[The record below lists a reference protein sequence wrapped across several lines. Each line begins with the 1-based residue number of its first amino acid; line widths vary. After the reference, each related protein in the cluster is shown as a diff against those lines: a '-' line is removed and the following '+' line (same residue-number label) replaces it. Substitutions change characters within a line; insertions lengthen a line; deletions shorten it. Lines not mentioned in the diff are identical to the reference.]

1 MSLSKDDFRGTG
13 KIFSFTFRQMM
24 KNKGNI
30 VSIIIMVL
38 MAIVS
43 VPAIVLLGGNAAES
57 SEVQTSAIY
66 VADETGLSIDWSEL
80 SVYEPYFADV
90 PVYEAEFEPDE
101 YAEYLVAGEVML
113 HAYQDGMPGNYHMTV
128 GRISEESPD
137 DAEAMMLFWA
147 AESVLD
153 AAKYETLDVSS
164 EQLAVLNAGY
174 YVSVQRLDEYLNPPE
189 RMDEDEVFE
198 EAVGFD
204 ARYWLQLMYS
214 IVVLM
219 LSVMSISYIVRAVV
233 EEKASKLVEL
243 LMVSVRPLALIVGK
257 ILAAMAF
264 VFGMFA
270 MMIVGFGVSYAVT
283 GLFLDMSVI
292 GGSLEGLGISAE
304 MFSRVDA
311 LAVISIIVSLLTGYL
326 TFSIVAGLFASGC
339 SSTSEMEGATMPPTM
354 IILAGYMVSC
364 IISAFDGGPAI
375 TALSLCP
382 VVSVF
387 CAPVQYLIGN
397 IGFGVLTLAWIIQL
411 IVVVLLALFCAKIY
425 NELIIYK
432 GERIGVR
439 RMIAMAKGSRKGGRA
454 K

>member
-1 MSLSKDDFRGTG
+1 MLMSRHDFRGTG

-30 VSIIIMVL
+30 ISIIIMVL
-38 MAIVS
+38 MAMLS
-43 VPAIVLLGGNAAES
+43 VPAMILFGGQGAQENSAE
-57 SEVQTSAIY
+57 TSAVY
-66 VADETGLSIDWSEL
+66 VADDTGLSIDWSEL
-80 SVYEPYFADV
+80 GAYEPYFAEV
-90 PVYEAEFEPDE
+90 PVYEAEFEPAE

-113 HAYQDGMPGNYHMTV
+113 HVYQEGIPGSYHVTV
-128 GRISEESPD
+128 GRISEKSPAD
-137 DAEAMMLFWA
+137 DEAMMLFWA
-147 AESVLD
+147 AESVLE
-153 AAKYETLDVSS
+153 AAKYEALGVSG
-164 EQLAVLNAGY
+164 EQLDTLNAGY

-189 RMDEDEVFE
+189 ATDEMFE
-198 EAVGFD
+198 DTVEFD

-219 LSVMSISYIVRAVV
+219 LSVMSISYIVRTVI

-257 ILAAMAF
+257 ILASMAF

-270 MMIVGFGVSYAVT
+270 MMIAGFAVSYMVT
-283 GLFLDMSVI
+283 GIFLDVSAVA
-292 GGSLEGLGISAE
+292 GSLSSFGISMD
-304 MFSRVDA
+304 MFSHVDA
-311 LAVISIIVSLLTGYL
+311 LAVIGIIISLLTGYL
-326 TFSIVAGLFASGC
+326 TFSIIAGLFASGC
-339 SSTSEMEGATMPPTM
+339 SSTSEVEGATMPPTM
-354 IILAGYMVSC
+354 IILAGYIVSC
-364 IISAFDGGPAI
+364 IASAFEGGTAI
-375 TALSLCP
+375 TVLSLCP

-397 IGFGVLTLAWIIQL
+397 IGFGILTLAWVIQL

-432 GERIGVR
+432 GGRIGVKQ
-439 RMIAMAKGSRKGGRA
+439 MIAMARGSRKGGRA